1 MPNTRLQPILDD
13 GRYFEAPRW
22 RDGRLWLVDSVART
36 LLTVGPDGSATTACT
51 VAGFPAGLGFLEG
64 GGAIVT
70 DMFRRKLVRCEG
82 GRAADYA
89 DLSTVAAGT
98 IDDMVIDGRGRIYV
112 GDLGFNMAA
121 GLLNG
126 PYGRII
132 LLAPGEP
139 ARTVADGLNFPNGIA
154 VSDDH
159 QTLVVAETTG
169 GPEAAGA
176 RSTPG
181 NLTRYRMHDDGSLQ
195 FADRFAE
202 VETPDGICF
211 DREGATWASLLEPAA
226 FVRVARDG
234 QILDRIPVPDG
245 RRAVACV
252 LGGEP
257 RRTLYCISTEGRTP
271 KEYRSY
277 LDATLVEVPGAGYP

>member
-1 MPNTRLQPILDD
+1 MPNTGLEPILDN

-36 LLTVGPDGSATTACT
+36 LLTLGPDRSATTVCT
-51 VAGFPAGLGFLEG
+51 VAGFPAGLGFLSG

-70 DMFRRKLVRCEG
+70 DMFRRALVRCEG
-82 GRAADYA
+82 GRVVDHA
-89 DLSTVAAGT
+89 DLSSTAAGT
-98 IDDMVIDGRGRIYV
+98 IDDMIIDGRERIYV

-121 GLLNG
+121 GLLDG

-139 ARTVADGLNFPNGIA
+139 ARVVADGLNFPNGIA
-154 VSDDH
+154 VSEDH

-169 GPEAAGA
+169 TGTG
-176 RSTPG
+176 G
-181 NLTRYRMHDDGSLQ
+181 CLTRYRMDEDGSLQ
-195 FADRFAE
+195 FTDRFVE
-202 VETPDGICF
+202 VLTPDGICF
-211 DREGATWASLLEPAA
+211 DREGAIWASLLDPAA

-234 QILDRIPVPDG
+234 RILDRIQVPRG

-252 LGGEP
+252 LGGEQ

-277 LDATLVEVPGAGYP
+277 LDAAEVEVPGAGYP

>member
-1 MPNTRLQPILDD
+1 MANTRLQPILDN

-36 LLTVGPDGSATTACT
+36 LLTLGPDGSATTACA
-51 VAGFPAGLGFLEG
+51 VAGFPAGLGFLNG
-64 GGAIVT
+64 GAAIVT
-70 DMFRRKLVRCEG
+70 DMFRRALVRCEAG
-82 GRAADYA
+82 VAVDHA
-89 DLSTVAAGT
+89 DLSSIAAGT

-112 GDLGFNMAA
+112 GDLGLDMAA
-121 GLLNG
+121 GWLSG

-139 ARTVADGLNFPNGIA
+139 ARIVADGLNFPNGIA

-159 QTLVVAETTG
+159 RTLVVAETSG
-169 GPEAAGA
+169 GC
-176 RSTPG
+176 
-181 NLTRYRMHDDGSLQ
+181 LTRYRMGEDGSLQ
-195 FADRFAE
+195 FTDRFAE
-202 VETPDGICF
+202 IETPDGICF
-211 DREGATWASLLEPAA
+211 DREGAIWASLLDPAA

-234 QILDRIPVPDG
+234 KILDRIPVPRG

-252 LGGEP
+252 LGGEQ
-257 RRTLYCISTEGRTP
+257 RRMLYCISTEGRTP

-277 LDATLVEVPGAGYP
+277 LDATPVEVPGAGYP

>member
-1 MPNTRLQPILDD
+1 MPNTRLQPILDN

-36 LLTVGPDGSATTACT
+36 LLTLGPDGSVTTACT
-51 VAGFPAGLGFLEG
+51 VAGFPAGLGFLKG
-64 GGAIVT
+64 GAAIVT
-70 DMFRRKLVRCEG
+70 DMFRRALVRCEG
-82 GRAADYA
+82 GRAADHA
-89 DLSTVAAGT
+89 DLSSIAAGT
-98 IDDMVIDGRGRIYV
+98 IDDMVIDGRERIYV

-121 GLLNG
+121 GLLSG

-132 LLAPGEP
+132 LLVPGEP
-139 ARTVADGLNFPNGIA
+139 ARIVADGLNFPNGIA

-159 QTLVVAETTG
+159 QTLVVAETTATGAG
-169 GPEAAGA
+169 GC
-176 RSTPG
+176 
-181 NLTRYRMHDDGSLQ
+181 LTRYRMHEDGSLQ
-195 FADRFAE
+195 FTDRF
-202 VETPDGICF
+202 VQVDTPDGICF
-211 DREGATWASLLEPAA
+211 DREGAIWASLLDQAA

-234 QILDRIPVPDG
+234 KILDHVPVPQG

-252 LGGEP
+252 LGGEQ

-277 LDATLVEVPGAGYP
+277 LDAMLVEVPGAGYP